1 MTPWSGQSASA
12 PAERPS
18 LLLAPSAESDPVP
31 QHPARSQSDP
41 LRTGGLMDIIVS
53 GTEHPNIL
61 VRAATRIAFVIGL
74 LLFGLM
80 MMVGHGY

>member
-1 MTPWSGQSASA
+1 
-12 PAERPS
+12 
-18 LLLAPSAESDPVP
+18 
-31 QHPARSQSDP
+31 
-41 LRTGGLMDIIVS
+41 MDIIVS